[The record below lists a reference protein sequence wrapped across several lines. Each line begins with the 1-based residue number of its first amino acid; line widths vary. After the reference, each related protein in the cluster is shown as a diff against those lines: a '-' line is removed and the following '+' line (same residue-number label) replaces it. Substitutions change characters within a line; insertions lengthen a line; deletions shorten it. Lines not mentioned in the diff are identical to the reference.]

1 MGPGGPAGLFA
12 QIAQY
17 VDPCHRRIGC
27 PNVAPA
33 EVSAEDL
40 VIVGGKGQIRALT
53 MSI

>member
-12 QIAQY
+12 QLAQY
-17 VDPCHRRIGC
+17 VDACHRRIVC
-27 PNVAPA
+27 PNITLA

-40 VIVGGKGQIRALT
+40 VIVEGKDQTRALT